1 MGIDN
6 FKQNFMNTKYIIE
19 ELKRNKIIFKELLD
33 GLPGEFY
40 LWRFNP
46 DKWCL
51 LEIVCHLID
60 EERED
65 FRQRVRNILVNPEL
79 PLNSIDPVGWVK
91 SRKYIER
98 DYNTELKEFLHERD
112 NSIKWLEHLENP
124 KWDNFYKHPK
134 LGDLSAKMI
143 FANWLAHD
151 YLHIRQIL
159 KLKYEYLK
167 YISGEDLSYAG
178 EW

>member
-1 MGIDN
+1 
-6 FKQNFMNTKYIIE
+6 MNTNHIIE
-19 ELKRNKIIFKELLD
+19 ELKRNKTIFKNLLEN
-33 GLPGEFY
+33 LPPEQY
-40 LWRFNP
+40 NWRFNP

-51 LEIVCHLID
+51 LEIVCHLYD

-65 FRQRVRNILVNPEL
+65 FRERVKYVLENPEQ
-79 PLNSIDPVGWVK
+79 PMNSIDPVGWVK

-98 DYNTELKEFLHERD
+98 DFNAEVKEFLYERD
-112 NSIKWLEHLENP
+112 NSVKWLEHLENP

-134 LGDLSAKMI
+134 LGNLSAKMI

-167 YISGEDLSYAG
+167 NISGENLSYAG
-178 EW
+178 DW

>member
-1 MGIDN
+1 
-6 FKQNFMNTKYIIE
+6 MNTNHIIE
-19 ELKRNKIIFKELLD
+19 ELKRNKTVFKDILEN
-33 GLPGEFY
+33 LPQEQY
-40 LWRFNP
+40 SWRFNP

-51 LEIVCHLID
+51 LEIVCHLLD

-65 FRQRVRNILVNPEL
+65 FRQRVRNILINPEL

-91 SRKYIER
+91 LRKYIER
-98 DYNTELKEFLHERD
+98 DYDTVLKDFLNERE
-112 NSIKWLEHLENP
+112 NSIKWLQHLENP
-124 KWDNFYKHPK
+124 KWENVYKHPK
-134 LGDLSAKMI
+134 LGNLSSKMI

-167 YISGEDLSYAG
+167 NISGDELNYAG

>member
-1 MGIDN
+1 MD
-6 FKQNFMNTKYIIE
+6 TKYIIN
-19 ELKRNKIIFKELLD
+19 ELKRNKTVFKGILENLS
-33 GLPGEFY
+33 PEQY
-40 LWRFNP
+40 TWRFNP
-46 DKWCL
+46 EKWCL
-51 LEIVCHLID
+51 LEILCHLID

-65 FRQRVRNILVNPEL
+65 FRQRVRNILINPEQ

-98 DYNTELKEFLHERD
+98 DFNAEVKEFLHERD
-112 NSIKWLEHLENP
+112 NSIKWLEQLENP
-124 KWDNFYKHPK
+124 KWDNFYNHPK
-134 LGDLSAKMI
+134 LGNLSAKMI

-167 YISGEDLSYAG
+167 NISGEDFSYAG
-178 EW
+178 TW

>member
-1 MGIDN
+1 
-6 FKQNFMNTKYIIE
+6 MNTNHIIE
-19 ELKRNKIIFKELLD
+19 ELKRNKTVFKNLLEN
-33 GLPGEFY
+33 LPPEQY
-40 LWRFNP
+40 NWRFNP

-51 LEIVCHLID
+51 LEILCHLID

-65 FRQRVRNILVNPEL
+65 LRQRVRNILINPEL
-79 PLNSIDPVGWVK
+79 PLNSIDPIGWVK
-91 SRKYIER
+91 SRKYNER
-98 DYNTELKEFLHERD
+98 DFNAELKEFLHERD

-134 LGDLSAKMI
+134 LGNLSAKMI

-167 YISGEDLSYAG
+167 NISGEDLSYAG
-178 EW
+178 DW